1 MVYTKKQLGT
11 LITKARKIKASKIG
25 KKYTQEMLANDLG
38 LSRGYIGDIENGR
51 TYPNY
56 VLLNKIAEAC
66 DVPLGFF
73 DDNNFSMRLQK
84 LQKGAG
90 LSRQELSDKTGIS
103 FNDLSYYEIDP
114 LSKPSDK
121 DVEILSS
128 FFGVSSSFLLCLPD
142 DKPADKNID
151 ENIST
156 DTVEFDTAKY
166 IGPLSDDEIA
176 AVNAFLTTYRTM
188 KKNSN

>member
-1 MVYTKKQLGT
+1 MVYTKKQLGD
-11 LITKARKIKASKIG
+11 LITKARKIRATKTG
-25 KKYTQEMLANDLG
+25 KKYTQDMLAKDIG
-38 LSRGYIGDIENGR
+38 FSRGYIGDIESGR

-66 DVPLGFF
+66 DVPLSFF

-84 LQKGAG
+84 LQKDAG

-114 LSKPSDK
+114 LSKPSDNHVK
-121 DVEILSS
+121 ILSS
-128 FFGVSSSFLLCLPD
+128 FFGVSSNFLLGLPD
-142 DKPADKNID
+142 DKTIDKNID

-156 DTVEFDTAKY
+156 DTVEFDTSKY
-166 IGPLSDDEIA
+166 IGPLTEDEIA
-176 AVNAFLTTYRTM
+176 AVNAFLISYRNI
-188 KKNSN
+188 KNNSN